1 MIDPA
6 FSAAL
11 SRRRFVQAA
20 AQGAAGAALTPLPW
34 LAAGNAA
41 KAAEA
46 DPFVR
51 KSQTLPTPKVVLPT
65 DALPAPSGRPK
76 RIAALTTAYF
86 RYSHADD
93 IITKFIEGYSIVGR
107 THVPHCKVVSLYIEQ
122 FPPTDIGRG
131 MAARYKIPLFDKPA
145 AALTLGGDDLAV
157 DGVLLIGEHGDY
169 PYNEKGQHLYPRRR
183 LFEEITK
190 VFRQSGRSVPVFNDK
205 HLSYS
210 WADAEWMHQ
219 QSRELDFPLMAG
231 SSVPVTWRRPPLAF
245 LPGVPLESALVAGT
259 GSIESYG
266 FHCLELLQT
275 FAEKRHNGET
285 GVEAVQLLEGEQAY
299 DAARRDRWPMQL
311 LSTAIGTTPLAAQ
324 RPFDSERLR
333 KSTWFRINYRDGF
346 QAAVCLAG
354 GIVDYCFAGSVR
366 GRKEPVAT
374 CPYLPK
380 PQRDHFSFLCNH
392 IESMFLTLKPS
403 YPVERTLL
411 VTGILDALHDSRAAG
426 GKRIDTP
433 HLRNFKYTPAKEL
446 LTEPSSP

>member
-1 MIDPA
+1 MIDPDFTAA
-6 FSAAL
+6 FT
-11 SRRRFVQAA
+11 RRRFVEAA
-20 AQGAAGAALTPLPW
+20 AGVALTPLPW
-34 LAAGNAA
+34 LAAVNGAN
-41 KAAEA
+41 AAEA
-46 DPFVR
+46 DDFVR
-51 KSQTLPTPKVVLPT
+51 QSQTLPTPNVVLPT
-65 DALPAPSGRPK
+65 DALPLISGRPK

-107 THVPHCKVVSLYIEQ
+107 THLPHCKVVSMYIEQ
-122 FPPTDIGRG
+122 SPATDIGRG

-169 PYNEKGQHLYPRRR
+169 PYNAKGQHLYPRRR

-190 VFRQSGRSVPVFNDK
+190 VFRKSGRSVPVFNDK

-210 WADAEWMHQ
+210 WADAQWMHQ

-275 FAEKRHNGET
+275 FAEKRGNGET
-285 GVEAVQLLEGEQAY
+285 GVQAVQLLEGEQAY
-299 DAARRDRWPMQL
+299 EAARRDRWPMQL
-311 LSTAIGTTPLAAQ
+311 LSAAIGTTPLAAQ
-324 RPFDSERLR
+324 RPFDPERLR
-333 KSTWFRINYRDGF
+333 KSTWFRIEYSDGF
-346 QAAVCLAG
+346 QGAVCLAG
-354 GIVDYCFAGSVR
+354 GIVDYCFAASVR
-366 GRKEPVAT
+366 GRAEPVAT

-392 IESMFLTLKPS
+392 IESMFRTGKPS

-433 HLRNFKYTPAKEL
+433 HLRELKYTPAKEL
-446 LTEPSSP
+446 LTESDSP